1 MKHKII
7 VILGA
12 DGKLGN
18 FISNTLKKNGH
29 KLINIDISDN
39 KKEVDYVCDITNE
52 KNLKETVKK
61 IKDKYERIDCVI
73 NFSHYKGSGTR
84 LEPNNNFFSSI
95 EDYPFE
101 EWKKT
106 LDVNLNGLF
115 LSAKEFSRIFIKQKS
130 GNFIFISSTY
140 GIVSPNKK
148 IYGNSG
154 INSPV
159 GYAVTKAGICNFT
172 KYLATHLSE
181 YGIIAN
187 CLVPGGIEDR
197 AQKEEFIKKYSELT
211 PLNRLSKLE
220 DYVNVIN
227 YLIDPGKYTT
237 GSIVTVDGGW
247 TAW

>member
-1 MKHKII
+1 MKHKNI
-7 VILGA
+7 VLLGS

-18 FISNTLKKNGH
+18 FISKNLKKNGH
-29 KLINIDISDN
+29 NIINIDISN
-39 KKEVDYVCDITNE
+39 HTKETDFICDITDEDSLKKTVNE
-52 KNLKETVKK
+52 IKNNYK
-61 IKDKYERIDCVI
+61 IIDCLI
-73 NFSHYKGSGTR
+73 NFSHYKGSGSK
-84 LEPNNNFFSSI
+84 LQPNNNFFSSI
-95 EDYPFE
+95 ENYPFE

-115 LSAKEFSRIFIKQKS
+115 LSTKEFSKIFIKQNS

-172 KYLATHLSE
+172 KYIATHLSE

-187 CLVPGGIEDR
+187 CLVPGGIEDT
-197 AQKEEFIKKYSELT
+197 AQSKEFVEKYSNLT
-211 PLNRLSKLE
+211 PLNRMSKLE
-220 DYVNVIN
+220 DYISVIN
-227 YLIDPGKYTT
+227 YLIEPGKYTT

>member
-1 MKHKII
+1 MKHKTI

-61 IKDKYERIDCVI
+61 IKEKYEHIDCVI

-101 EWKKT
+101 E
-106 LDVNLNGLF
+106 
-115 LSAKEFSRIFIKQKS
+115 
-130 GNFIFISSTY
+130 
-140 GIVSPNKK
+140 
-148 IYGNSG
+148 
-154 INSPV
+154 
-159 GYAVTKAGICNFT
+159 
-172 KYLATHLSE
+172 
-181 YGIIAN
+181 
-187 CLVPGGIEDR
+187 
-197 AQKEEFIKKYSELT
+197 
-211 PLNRLSKLE
+211 
-220 DYVNVIN
+220 
-227 YLIDPGKYTT
+227 
-237 GSIVTVDGGW
+237 
-247 TAW
+247 